1 VPRRRP
7 GGEAGIAK
15 GVSLRIALV
24 FALSF
29 AFLAATASGPRLT
42 EAWVDPVSRLEA
54 QDEAT
59 YANTAVG
66 MAEGEGWL
74 TPKFMG
80 RLALYK
86 PPLLYWAEGASLRLF
101 GFSRFALRLPSLLAG
116 AAVCAI
122 LYAWA
127 GLAAPLLLLG
137 SHQFFVLSRIGLTD
151 ALLLL
156 FTAAALFAL
165 ARDPKMERA
174 WLWFGVFSGLA
185 ILTKSVA
192 GLLAPLALILYW
204 VIAGPERPAFRN
216 LLRAGAVCIAVMLPW
231 HLYQLAVHPNWFR
244 AEYIFSELIGYGAS
258 APSQTSDENQA
269 LFYLRRLWAVD
280 PVLVFLAALAI
291 PAAWRKRES
300 ATARVAACW
309 IVAQT
314 LCVLAFSYRSA
325 AYLLPLL
332 PPLAILASEFL
343 PRYRVAAVAMLAL
356 GAKLLFPHDPAGIP
370 FTGEFHNPA
379 LPAMEAYCGRNR
391 GNELILVNTDD
402 QFYSG
407 VLPLARVRYLYL
419 APPDTAT
426 QPLDFD
432 TLGIRVTA
440 DEFLQLESLE
450 PAFRARLR
458 EFDLD
463 STRPLATAI
472 LASSAEA
479 LSRVIAARP
488 GSDFYLPQGL
498 IDEARLRESH
508 VVWKATPDR
517 WIALSRQEQ
526 PRTPHRGC
534 SF

>member
-1 VPRRRP
+1 M
-7 GGEAGIAK
+7 
-15 GVSLRIALV
+15 RIALV

-29 AFLAATASGPRLT
+29 AFLAATASKPRLT

-59 YANTAVG
+59 YANTAAG
-66 MAEGEGWL
+66 MAEGQGWL
-74 TPKFMG
+74 TPKFLG

-86 PPLLYWAEGASLRLF
+86 PPLLYWAEGASLRAF

-151 ALLLL
+151 SLLLL

-165 ARDPKMERA
+165 ARDPRLERA
-174 WLWFGVFSGLA
+174 WPWFGVCSGLA

-204 VIAGPERPAFRN
+204 AIARERPAFRD
-216 LLRAGAVCIAVMLPW
+216 LVRAGAVCIAVMLPW
-231 HLYQLAVHPNWFR
+231 HLYQLAVNPNWFR
-244 AEYIFSELIGYGAS
+244 AEYILSELIGYGAS

-269 LFYLRRLWAVD
+269 LFYIRRLWAVD
-280 PVLVFLAALAI
+280 PLLVIAAALAM

-309 IVAQT
+309 VVAQT
-314 LCVLAFSYRSA
+314 VCVLAFSYRSA

-343 PRYRVAAVAMLAL
+343 PRYRVGAVAMLAL
-356 GAKLLFPHDPAGIP
+356 AAKLLFPHDPAGIP

-440 DEFLQLESLE
+440 DEFLRLDSLE
-450 PAFRARLR
+450 PAYHARLR

-472 LASSAEA
+472 LTPSADA
-479 LSRVIAARP
+479 LARLIAARP

-508 VVWKATPDR
+508 EVWKVTTHR

-534 SF
+534 GF